1 MNNQIPA
8 VLLAGGLG
16 TRMREETEYRPKPMV
31 EIGGQPVLWHIM
43 KNLSQARFDEFIV
56 CTGYKGQQIKDYFL
70 NYQTNN
76 NDFTVQLNEHPKVEV
91 HNQAQLEKWKVTV
104 SDTGQNTMT
113 GGRVNRVKK
122 FVDGRRFLVT
132 YGDGLANIDL
142 TSLINFHEAHKKI
155 ATVSTVR
162 PMSRFGIMDIGLKG
176 EVLKFREKPQVD
188 DWINIGFFIFE
199 PEIFDFLSDDC
210 VLERE
215 PLEALASAGQLRA
228 FQHHG
233 FWQPMDTYRESLML
247 NKMWESDQ
255 APWKNW

>member
-1 MNNQIPA
+1 MNYQIPA

-43 KNLSQARFDEFIV
+43 KNLSVGNFEEFIV

-70 NYQTNN
+70 NYHTKNH
-76 NDFTVQLNEHPKVEV
+76 DFTVQLDEHSQVQIQKNEP
-91 HNQAQLEKWKVTV
+91 LENWKVTIA
-104 SDTGQNTMT
+104 DTGPNTMT
-113 GGRVNRVKK
+113 GGRVNRVKRY
-122 FVDGRRFLVT
+122 VNGRRFLVT
-132 YGDGLANIDL
+132 YGDGLADVNL
-142 TSLINFHEAHKKI
+142 NELIKFHESHGKI

-162 PMSRFGIMDIGLKG
+162 PMSRFGVMDIAPDGK
-176 EVLKFREKPQVD
+176 VLKFREKPQVD

-199 PEIFDFLSDDC
+199 PEVFDFLDDEC

-215 PLEALASAGQLRA
+215 PLEALAMKGELRA
-228 FQHHG
+228 FKHNG
-233 FWQPMDTYRESLML
+233 FWQPMDTYRESQSL
-247 NKMWESDQ
+247 NEMWDKKE